1 MVQFEIKS
9 LKHVLKKRMY
19 FNVDQIVKKL
29 ERKKTQK
36 SEKDQ
41 GKNEVI

>member
-1 MVQFEIKS
+1 MS
-9 LKHVLKKRMY
+9 SKKRMS

-36 SEKDQ
+36 GEKDQ

>member
-1 MVQFEIKS
+1 MS
-9 LKHVLKKRMY
+9 

-29 ERKKTQK
+29 ARKKTQK